1 MQNYAVQINKQG
13 DHMEANV
20 ITMPVGNFAT
30 NCYLVYDDNNVGV
43 IVDPGGE
50 AKKILE
56 AVEAYKLDIKAIL
69 LTHGHCDHLAAA
81 AEVQEALKL
90 PLYIHPDDVEELKR
104 CREEALEF
112 GLEEPKGAPNVTD
125 SFQEGQILKFGALE
139 FRVLHTPGHTPG
151 GVTLVCGAKAFCGDT
166 IFRASVG
173 RTDFPGGDQRRLF
186 TSIQNKIYALAE
198 DTILFTGHDAKTS
211 VGYEKRNNP
220 FVRGK

>member
-112 GLEEPKGAPNVTD
+112 GLEEPKGAP
-125 SFQEGQILKFGALE
+125 
-139 FRVLHTPGHTPG
+139 PGHTPG